1 MRRFAIAL
9 FIVAAFAPPVFAQ
22 STPASPAPAP
32 SASAAPADPLAA
44 FAEGMR
50 AYHAALA
57 ARRLGSREAMS
68 LDDVRARLADAEE
81 LVRTGRLDEAVA
93 RLTELVELPAFEPF
107 AQNAEGRAA
116 AYLLGDALTSAG
128 AYAPA
133 R

>member
-1 MRRFAIAL
+1 MRRFVIAL
-9 FIVAAFAPPVFAQ
+9 FVVAAFAPPAFAQ
-22 STPASPAPAP
+22 TPASPTPAPAP
-32 SASAAPADPLAA
+32 SASVAPADPLAA

-107 AQNAEGRAA
+107 AQNDEGRAA
-116 AYLLGDALTSAG
+116 AYL
-128 AYAPA
+128 
-133 R
+133 